1 VLREIDF
8 LQIADFFNYIVFV
21 ET

>member
-8 LQIADFFNYIVFV
+8 LLKYLLLIDW
-21 ET
+21 TSSP